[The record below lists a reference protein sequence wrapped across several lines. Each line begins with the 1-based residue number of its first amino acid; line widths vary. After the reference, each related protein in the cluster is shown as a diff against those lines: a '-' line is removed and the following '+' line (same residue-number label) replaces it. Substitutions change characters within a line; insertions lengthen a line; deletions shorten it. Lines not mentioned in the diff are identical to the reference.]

1 MKCVICRLNIIFS
14 KTHVAQ
20 LMVLKINF
28 CQRDIHSA
36 NSNFIP
42 SQEVENGNGS
52 LFLCDSRLR
61 YPEKLQFMH
70 TETRQIPNL
79 RSQDF
84 SKEILPDL
92 MSWYVAKFKPMKP
105 IFPVLLQIFDLECH
119 GQTFLK
125 VALKNLSWSQV
136 LPLFHKI
143 QKIKNPLLR
152 KQKPSPP

>member
-1 MKCVICRLNIIFS
+1 
-14 KTHVAQ
+14 
-20 LMVLKINF
+20 
-28 CQRDIHSA
+28 
-36 NSNFIP
+36 
-42 SQEVENGNGS
+42 
-52 LFLCDSRLR
+52 
-61 YPEKLQFMH
+61 MH
-70 TETRQIPNL
+70 TETGQIPNL
-79 RSQDF
+79 RSKDF

>member
-1 MKCVICRLNIIFS
+1 
-14 KTHVAQ
+14 
-20 LMVLKINF
+20 
-28 CQRDIHSA
+28 
-36 NSNFIP
+36 
-42 SQEVENGNGS
+42 
-52 LFLCDSRLR
+52 
-61 YPEKLQFMH
+61 MH

-105 IFPVLLQIFDLECH
+105 IFPVLLQISDLECH